1 LGRREK
7 NRQIFISFA
16 PLSGNLSCSFSYPT
30 FMLGR
35 RHYRIKVFQALYAWF
50 QGGESRQDVAERS
63 LLQSID
69 KIVELYYLQFSFFL
83 EVIGFY
89 RMRSEDGKNKF
100 YPTDEEL
107 NPNLKL
113 LENSLILS
121 LQQNKDLQKKFNTY
135 KFSWTE
141 EQEMVRKIYMKVRNL
156 KDLRTYFNQSEGS
169 FEADRDIVYRIF
181 KKCISKSAELQFYC
195 EERNIF
201 WVEDYQSAALFILKT
216 LKQIPKGFPNSQSLV
231 SLFPKDEDDDPKE
244 DKKFIVELFKKTIAQ
259 SDKLED
265 LIRTKTK
272 NWELERIA
280 LTDIILI
287 KMAIIELMQFPSIPV
302 KVTMNEYIELSKLFS
317 TPKSKIFINGLLDKL
332 VEDLKKEKKIKKKGR
347 GLL

>member
-1 LGRREK
+1 
-7 NRQIFISFA
+7 
-16 PLSGNLSCSFSYPT
+16 
-30 FMLGR
+30 MLGR

-50 QGGESRQDVAERS
+50 QGGEIRQDVAERT

-69 KIVELYYLQFSFFL
+69 KIIELYYLQLSFFL
-83 EVIGFY
+83 EVIEFY
-89 RMRSEDGKNKF
+89 RIRSEDAKNKF
-100 YPTDEEL
+100 YPTEEEL

-113 LENSLILS
+113 LENSIIVD
-121 LQQNKDLQKKFNTY
+121 LQQNKELQKKIRDY

-141 EQEMVRKIYMKVRNL
+141 EQEMVRKIYLKVRSL
-156 KDLRTYFNQSEGS
+156 KDLRTYFNQTESS
-169 FEADRDIVYRIF
+169 FEDDRDIVYRIF
-181 KKCISKSAELQFYC
+181 KKCISKSTELQFYC

-216 LKQIPKGFPNSQSLV
+216 LKQIPENFLETQSLD

-244 DKKFIVELFKKTIAQ
+244 DKKFIVELFQKTIAQ
-259 SDKLED
+259 SDKLEKM
-265 LIRTKTK
+265 IRLKTK

-287 KMAIIELMQFPSIPV
+287 KMAMIELMQFPSIPI

-317 TPKSKIFINGLLDKL
+317 TPKSKLFINGLLDKL
-332 VEDLKKEKKIKKKGR
+332 VEDLNKEKKIKKKGR

>member
-1 LGRREK
+1 
-7 NRQIFISFA
+7 
-16 PLSGNLSCSFSYPT
+16 
-30 FMLGR
+30 MLGR

-50 QGGESRQDVAERS
+50 QGGENRQDVAERT

-69 KIVELYYLQFSFFL
+69 KIIELYYLQFSFFL
-83 EVIGFY
+83 EVMEFY

-100 YPTDEEL
+100 YPTEEEL
-107 NPNLKL
+107 NPNPKL
-113 LENSLILS
+113 LENSLILC

-265 LIRTKTK
+265 LIRSKTK

-287 KMAIIELMQFPSIPV
+287 KMAMIELMQFPSIPV

-317 TPKSKIFINGLLDKL
+317 TPKSKMFINGLLDKL
-332 VEDLKKEKKIKKKGR
+332 AEDLKKEKKIKKKGR

>member
-1 LGRREK
+1 
-7 NRQIFISFA
+7 
-16 PLSGNLSCSFSYPT
+16 
-30 FMLGR
+30 MLGR

-50 QGGESRQDVAERS
+50 QGGENRQDVAERA
-63 LLQSID
+63 LLNSID
-69 KIVELYYLQFSFFL
+69 KIFELYYLQISFFL
-83 EVIGFY
+83 EVIEFY
-89 RMRSEDGKNKF
+89 RIRSEDAKNKF
-100 YPTDEEL
+100 YPTEEEL

-113 LENSLILS
+113 VENSLILS
-121 LQQNKDLQKKFNTY
+121 LQQNKDLKKHFQDY

-141 EQEMVRKIYMKVRNL
+141 EQEMVRKIYLKVRNL
-156 KDLRTYFNQSEGS
+156 KDLRTYFTKSEKS
-169 FEADRDIVYRIF
+169 FESDRDIVYRIF
-181 KKCISKSAELQFYC
+181 KKCISKSSELQFYC

-216 LKQIPKGFPNSQSLV
+216 LKQIPENFPETLSLV

-244 DKKFIVELFKKTIAQ
+244 DKKFISELFRKTIAQ
-259 SDKLED
+259 SDKLEEM
-265 LIRTKTK
+265 IREKTK

-287 KMAIIELMQFPSIPV
+287 KMAMVELMQFPSIPV

-317 TPKSKIFINGLLDKL
+317 TPKSKLFINGLLDKL
-332 VEDLKKEKKIKKKGR
+332 VEDLKKDKKLKKKGR

>member
-1 LGRREK
+1 MRPSTETSVVL
-7 NRQIFISFA
+7 FI
-16 PLSGNLSCSFSYPT
+16 T
-30 FMLGR
+30 IIMLGR

-50 QGGESRQDVAERS
+50 QGGETRQDIAEKT
-63 LLQSID
+63 LLQSIN
-69 KIVELYYLQFSFFL
+69 KIIELYYLQLSFFL
-83 EVIGFY
+83 EVLGFY
-89 RMRSEDGKNKF
+89 RVRSEDGKNKF
-100 YPTDEEL
+100 YPTEEEL

-121 LQQNKDLQKKFNTY
+121 LQQNKDLQKQFTAY

-141 EQEMVRKIYMKVRNL
+141 EQEMVRKIYMKVKNL
-156 KDLRTYFNQSEGS
+156 KDLRTYYNQTENS

-181 KKCISKSAELQFYC
+181 KKCISKSTELQFYC
-195 EERNIF
+195 EERNLF

-216 LKQIPKGFPNSQSLV
+216 LKQFPENFPDTQSLV
-231 SLFPKDEDDDPKE
+231 SLFPKDEDDDPRE
-244 DKKFIVELFKKTIAQ
+244 DNKFISELFKKTIAQ
-259 SDKLED
+259 SDNLEKM
-265 LIRTKTK
+265 IRLKTK

-287 KMAIIELMQFPSIPV
+287 KMAMVELMQFPSIPV

-317 TPKSKIFINGLLDKL
+317 TPKSKLFINGLLDKL
-332 VEDLKKEKKIKKKGR
+332 VEDLNKEKKIKKKGR

>member
-1 LGRREK
+1 
-7 NRQIFISFA
+7 
-16 PLSGNLSCSFSYPT
+16 
-30 FMLGR
+30 MLGR
-35 RHYRIKVFQALYAWF
+35 RHFRIKVFQALYAWF
-50 QGGESRQDVAERS
+50 QGGENRQDVAERA
-63 LLQSID
+63 LLLSID
-69 KIVELYYLQFSFFL
+69 KIMELYYLQFSFFL
-83 EVIGFY
+83 EVIAFY
-89 RMRSEDGKNKF
+89 RLRSVDGKNKF

-113 LENSLILS
+113 LENSLILG
-121 LQQNKDLQKKFNTY
+121 LEQNKDLLKQFQTY

-156 KDLRTYFNQSEGS
+156 KDLRAYLGQADTT

-201 WVEDYQSAALFILKT
+201 WVEDYQLAALFILKT
-216 LKQIPKGFPNSQSLV
+216 LKQIPENFPDSKPLA
-231 SLFPKDEDDDPKE
+231 SLFPKDDEDDPKE
-244 DKKFIVELFKKTIAQ
+244 DKKFIVELFRKTISQ
-259 SDKLED
+259 SDSLEA
-265 LIRTKTK
+265 LISTKTK
-272 NWELERIA
+272 NWDLERIA

-287 KMAIIELMQFPSIPV
+287 KMAMVELMQFPSIPV

-317 TPKSKIFINGLLDKL
+317 TPKSKLFINGLLDKL
-332 VEDLKKEKKIKKKGR
+332 VEDLSKEKKIRKKGR